1 MIFYCFFRIY
11 FIKLILET
19 GDIMSILRK
28 YDGFSIKD
36 ISKYFFILVS
46 SFCFSLISEYIFRS
60 SLIETFIWIV
70 NNPISYLA
78 NLLIVFTFAIL
89 LTSAFNSY
97 RVGLSITCALVILSS
112 VINKMKISFRGIP
125 FVPKDLY
132 LNNELFT
139 IVNVVLTAGLI
150 KLLFM
155 TVLIISF
162 LILLIMNLPRLS
174 LQIKERLLLL
184 TFSIVLIFSFVHTD
198 ILNNVSRNR
207 DGINC
212 NENGFILFFVSN
224 IHDNPKNL
232 SFEYI
237 VNKIENSRKSKDN
250 SSNINKVKPNIIVIM
265 SEAFWD
271 PSEMKQIQ
279 FSKSP
284 TPNIDKLKGTSIY
297 GYLESP
303 TFGGGT
309 ANTEFEFLTGN
320 SAHFYNPG
328 YMVYPNEIKGP
339 IIAIPSI
346 LKKQGYTTKALHSFK
361 NWYWNRREVYS
372 HMGFDEYISEE
383 YLINPSYKGFFISDE
398 YVTDT
403 IIQEIEKSTD
413 PLFLFAVTMQN
424 HGPYNDNRYGDST
437 KDITISGNLSSE
449 SLKILETYTQGVYDA
464 DKALGKLI
472 DYCSNTSKP
481 TIVLFFG
488 DHLPVLGE
496 NYRVYKESGYLS
508 NNNNGNNNEIKL
520 SSVPFLLWSNYNTL
534 SKDLGLL
541 NTSFMAPYLLEYG
554 KLDMPNYFKFL
565 QSFSKEIP
573 VISRSYAIDKKGIVI
588 SSSNERY
595 VSYNDDYMLVQQD
608 IVYGDKVFEDDY
620 INWIVSKNPNYN
632 SRLKTISIDQVI
644 LKEKDV
650 IIKGNNF
657 YPNCSLLIDNKSY
670 KFKYINCN
678 EIHIKRK
685 YITSGSKLKLSLV
698 DSKNNLM
705 AESDI
710 YTLK

>member
-1 MIFYCFFRIY
+1 
-11 FIKLILET
+11 
-19 GDIMSILRK
+19 
-28 YDGFSIKD
+28 
-36 ISKYFFILVS
+36 
-46 SFCFSLISEYIFRS
+46 
-60 SLIETFIWIV
+60 
-70 NNPISYLA
+70 
-78 NLLIVFTFAIL
+78 
-89 LTSAFNSY
+89 
-97 RVGLSITCALVILSS
+97 
-112 VINKMKISFRGIP
+112 MKISFRGIP
-125 FVPKDLY
+125 FTPKDLY
-132 LNNELFT
+132 LNNELIT

-150 KLLFM
+150 KLVFM

-174 LQIKERLLLL
+174 LHIKERLLLL
-184 TFSIVLIFSFVHTD
+184 TFSIVLIFSFVNTN
-198 ILNNVSRNR
+198 ILDRISSDG

-212 NENGFILFFVSN
+212 NANGFILFFVSN
-224 IHDNPKNL
+224 IYDSPKNIP
-232 SFEYI
+232 FEYI
-237 VNKIENSRKSKDN
+237 VNKIESPKKSKDN

-265 SEAFWD
+265 NEAFWN
-271 PSEMKQIQ
+271 PSEMKEIQ

-284 TPNIDKLKGTSIY
+284 TPNIDKLKSTSIY

-309 ANTEFEFLTGN
+309 ANTEFELLTGN

-339 IIAIPSI
+339 IIALPSI
-346 LKKQGYTTKALHSFK
+346 LKNQGYTTKALHPFK

-383 YLINPSYKGFFISDE
+383 YLIDPVSKGFFVSDE

-403 IIQEIEKSTD
+403 IIKEMEKSSD

-424 HGPYNDNRYGDST
+424 HGPYNDNRYGNYS
-437 KDITISGNLSSE
+437 KDVTISGKLSPE

-472 DYCSNTSKP
+472 AYCSNTSKP

-496 NYRVYKESGYLS
+496 NYRVYRESGYLS
-508 NNNNGNNNEIKL
+508 NNNGSNNEIKL
-520 SSVPFLLWSNYNTL
+520 TSVPFLLWSNYNTI
-534 SKDLGLL
+534 SKDMGLL

-573 VISRSYAIDKKGIVI
+573 VISRSYAIDKKGTVL

-595 VSYNDDYMLVQQD
+595 ISYNDDYMLVQQD
-608 IVYGDKVFEDDY
+608 IVYGDKIFEDDY
-620 INWIVSKNPNYN
+620 SNWIVSENPNYN
-632 SRLKTISIDQVI
+632 SKLKTISIDQVI
-644 LKEKDV
+644 LKERDV

-657 YPNCSLLIDNKSY
+657 YPNCSLLIDNRSY
-670 KFKYINCN
+670 KFEYIDCN
-678 EIHIKRK
+678 QIRIKRK
-685 YITSGSKLKLSLV
+685 YIKSGSKLKLSLV
-698 DSKNNLM
+698 DSRNNIL
-705 AESDI
+705 AESNS